1 MKKVIVISGLVF
13 LTLGNLFA
21 QKYICK
27 DGNVRLYDKTALLT
41 IDGKNNKASSV
52 LDSKTG
58 DLVVQLQVRGFKFPE
73 ALLEEHFN
81 ENYMQSGTFPKA
93 DFKGKIANIATV
105 NFAKDGE
112 YPIDLVGKLT
122 IHGETRDIKEK
133 GKLVIKG
140 GKVSGESAFPISLA
154 NYKVKIEESYK
165 DRIDDKVAL
174 TMSFNYEVL
183 AGK

>member
-1 MKKVIVISGLVF
+1 MRKVIVISGLVF
-13 LTLGNLFA
+13 LTVSSLFA

-27 DGNVRLYDKTALLT
+27 DGNVRLLSKTAMLT
-41 IDGKNNKASSV
+41 IDGKNNKASSI

-112 YPIDLVGKLT
+112 YPIEIVGKLT
-122 IHGETRDIKEK
+122 IHGESRDIKEK
-133 GKLVIKG
+133 GKVTIKD
-140 GKVSGESAFPISLA
+140 GKVAGESALTISLA

-174 TMSFNYEVL
+174 TMNFKYELL
-183 AGK
+183 ASK

>member
-1 MKKVIVISGLVF
+1 MKKVIVISSLVF
-13 LTLGNLFA
+13 LAFSNLFA

-27 DGNVRLYDKTALLT
+27 DGNVHLLSKTAMLT
-41 IDGKNNKASSV
+41 IDGKNNKASSI

-105 NFAKDGE
+105 NFTKDGE
-112 YPIDLVGKLT
+112 YPIDIVGKLT

-140 GKVSGESAFPISLA
+140 GKVEGTSTMNISLA

-174 TMSFNYEVL
+174 SMDLKYDLFPT
-183 AGK
+183 K